1 MPRLR
6 PTFGRMSSK
15 FPGLNWS
22 GIGRTVRR
30 QGSTAASR
38 GASQLRACAA
48 DANPLTATCSTVYS
62 SKPYGPQTLY
72 ERASV
77 MKMIER
83 DTGPLSVTAEQVSQ
97 LLLAVRSSVEKS
109 IVELVPGLGKR
120 LRTLHPQEG
129 RGT

>member
-1 MPRLR
+1 
-6 PTFGRMSSK
+6 
-15 FPGLNWS
+15 
-22 GIGRTVRR
+22 
-30 QGSTAASR
+30 
-38 GASQLRACAA
+38 
-48 DANPLTATCSTVYS
+48 
-62 SKPYGPQTLY
+62 
-72 ERASV
+72 